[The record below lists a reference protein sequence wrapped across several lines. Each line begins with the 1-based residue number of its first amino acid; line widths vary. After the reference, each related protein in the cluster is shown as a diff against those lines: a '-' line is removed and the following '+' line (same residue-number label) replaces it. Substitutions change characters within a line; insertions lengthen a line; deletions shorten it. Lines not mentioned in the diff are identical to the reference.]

1 MTILLVVTGFSL
13 VLVYNNLLTST
24 LLHNGCGNS
33 CVSNVSTNLEGIVT
47 YCDHLVKSNS
57 VTSFCIDLLNL
68 DHITF
73 RNFELISTCCNNCV
87 HNKAPPIIYSLT
99 LVVKDSKIRYT
110 YT

>member
-1 MTILLVVTGFSL
+1 MSMTILLVVTGFSL

-57 VTSFCIDLLNL
+57 ITSFGIEGTVKLIIQYVED
-68 DHITF
+68 
-73 RNFELISTCCNNCV
+73 FEKKNNADILE
-87 HNKAPPIIYSLT
+87 K
-99 LVVKDSKIRYT
+99 
-110 YT
+110 

>member
-1 MTILLVVTGFSL
+1 MAPSEEMTALAADSVANHSFQKTLWN
-13 VLVYNNLLTST
+13 VYNNLLTST

-57 VTSFCIDLLNL
+57 VTSFCIDLLNF

-73 RNFELISTCCNNCV
+73 RNFVLIFLQHFAVFRLFIN
-87 HNKAPPIIYSLT
+87 SL
-99 LVVKDSKIRYT
+99 
-110 YT
+110 